1 MPQVEGLFKTLG
13 GATVLKRQV
22 QSMED
27 VREIVQK
34 GLPYKSIEAIQ
45 ARFHLD
51 ANVIMR
57 IISVP
62 ARTMARR
69 KEEQRLSVQESDR
82 LARVARILAYATEVF
97 GSEQKASSWLTRS
110 NRVLQRTTSP
120 IDLLDTDIGTQVVET
135 LLGRIEHGV
144 IG

>member
-1 MPQVEGLFKTLG
+1 MMAQVEGLFKTLG
-13 GATVLKRQV
+13 GVTVLKRQV

-27 VREIVQK
+27 VRAIVQK

-45 ARFHLD
+45 AKFHLD
-51 ANVIMR
+51 TNVIMR

-69 KEEQRLSVQESDR
+69 KEEQRLNVQESDR

-97 GSEQKASSWLTRS
+97 G
-110 NRVLQRTTSP
+110 
-120 IDLLDTDIGTQVVET
+120 
-135 LLGRIEHGV
+135 
-144 IG
+144 